1 MSQFASILPRPADGT
16 GSNTGNPD
24 WGSTGTHLLRIAPKD
39 LGPNGEMSGADRL
52 GAREVSNAVA
62 AQSADTENAAGAS
75 DFLWVWGQFI
85 DHDISLT
92 EAGST
97 KYEPIDVP
105 AGDPYFDPYHTG
117 SAQIPFFRVD
127 QHDGVYANEIT
138 SFIDASMIYGSDAG
152 TLAVLR
158 VDGGKLL
165 LDENQRLVLDG
176 DSLMTGD
183 VRAAENVMLSSM
195 HTIFTREHNRI
206 VDELAAAD
214 PTLTDDELFNTAR
227 AHVEALVQAVT
238 FNEFLPILVGPDAIA
253 AYDGY
258 DPTVNPGISVEFST
272 AVFRLGHTLL
282 SSNLQ
287 SVAEDGTV
295 GPSLA
300 LRDAFF
306 QPALLDQPDLI
317 EKVLRGAATQ
327 AAQAL
332 DTEVVEDVR
341 SFLFGPPGAGGFDL
355 AALNIQRGRDLG
367 IASYN
372 DLREALGLARATTF
386 QEITSDTTLAA
397 KLAAVYGSVDLV
409 DAWIGGLAEDPLET
423 GLLGETFHI
432 MVVDQFS
439 RLRDGDPFWS
449 EARDGLTDAARAA
462 LWDTTL
468 SDIILRNTDVGAL
481 QHDVFAA
488 MERSIG
494 TADADVLKGSARA
507 DFMFGGDGNDILRGR
522 DNRDDLQGGA
532 GADRL
537 FGGDGEDTLT
547 GGDGNDRLF
556 GGEDDDI
563 LTGGNGNDR
572 LSGGNGQDTLTGGNG
587 NDRLS
592 GGNGHDT
599 LIGGDGND
607 RLSGGNGHDTLIGG
621 DGNDRLSGGNGHD
634 TLIGGDGN
642 DRLSGGN
649 GHDTL
654 IGGNGNDRLSGGN
667 GHDTLIGGDRN
678 DRLSGG
684 NGHDTLTGGDGNDR
698 LSGGEGRDSLTGG
711 AGHDR
716 LFGGNGHDTLTGGDG
731 NDLLMGGAGNDVVTG
746 GAGSDRFVFRTA
758 EAGHATITDFEI
770 GIDILRIHEDSPK
783 TLTSQII
790 EDDLVYHAGDDWSL
804 TLEDYFL

>member
-1 MSQFASILPRPADGT
+1 MSQFSSILPRPADGT
-16 GSNTGNPD
+16 GSNTENPD
-24 WGSTGTHLLRIAPKD
+24 WGSTGTHLLHIAPKD
-39 LGPNGEMSGADRL
+39 LGPNGEMSGADRP

-62 AQSADTENAAGAS
+62 AQSAETENAAGAS

-97 KYEPIDVP
+97 KYAPIDVP
-105 AGDPYFDPYHTG
+105 AGDPYFDPFYTG
-117 SAQIPFFRVD
+117 TAEIPFFRVD

-138 SFIDASMIYGSDAG
+138 SFIDASMIYGSDAA
-152 TLAVLR
+152 TLAALR

-165 LDENQRLVLDG
+165 LDENQQLVLDG
-176 DSLMTGD
+176 DALLTGD

-206 VDELAAAD
+206 VDELSAAD
-214 PTLTDDELFNTAR
+214 PTLTDEALFNIAR
-227 AHVEALVQAVT
+227 AQVEALVQAVT

-287 SVAEDGTV
+287 RVAEDGTV

-317 EKVLRGAATQ
+317 ESVLRGAATQ

-386 QEITSDTTLAA
+386 QDITSDPTLGA

-488 MERSIG
+488 MDRSIG
-494 TADADVLKGSARA
+494 TADADVLKGSVRA

-532 GADRL
+532 GDDRL
-537 FGGDGEDTLT
+537 FGGEGEDTLT
-547 GGDGNDRLF
+547 GGDGNDRLYGGQDDDTLTGGDGKDRLT
-556 GGEDDDI
+556 GGEGRDS
-563 LTGGNGNDR
+563 LTGGNGHDR
-572 LSGGNGQDTLTGGNG
+572 LSGGNGQDTLVGGNG

-592 GGNGHDT
+592 GG
-599 LIGGDGND
+599 GD
-607 RLSGGNGHDTLIGG
+607 
-621 DGNDRLSGGNGHD
+621 
-634 TLIGGDGN
+634 
-642 DRLSGGN
+642 
-649 GHDTL
+649 
-654 IGGNGNDRLSGGN
+654 
-667 GHDTLIGGDRN
+667 
-678 DRLSGG
+678 
-684 NGHDTLTGGDGNDR
+684 HDTLTGGDGNDR
-698 LSGGEGRDSLTGG
+698 LSGAEGWDSLTGG

-716 LFGGNGHDTLTGGDG
+716 LFGGNGRDTLIGGDGNDRLFGSEGRDSLVGGAGHDWLFGGNGHDTLIGGAGDDRLFGGHG

-746 GAGSDRFVFRTA
+746 GAGSDRFVFRTE
-758 EAGHATITDFEI
+758 EAGHTTITDFEI
-770 GIDILRIHEDSPK
+770 GIDSLRIHEESPGTV
-783 TLTSQII
+783 TLQRD

>member
-1 MSQFASILPRPADGT
+1 MSQFSSILPRPADGT
-16 GSNTGNPD
+16 GSNTENPD
-24 WGSTGTHLLRIAPKD
+24 WGSTGTHLLQIAPND
-39 LGPNGEMSGADRL
+39 LGPDGEMSGAGRP

-62 AQSADTENAAGAS
+62 AQSADTANAAGAS

-92 EAGST
+92 EAGSA

-105 AGDPYFDPYHTG
+105 AGDPYFDPFHTG
-117 SAQIPFFRVD
+117 TAEIPFFRVD

-138 SFIDASMIYGSDAG
+138 SFIDASMIYGSTAD
-152 TLAVLR
+152 TLAALR

-195 HTIFTREHNRI
+195 HTTFTREHNRI

-214 PTLTDDELFNTAR
+214 PTLTDEALFNIAR
-227 AHVEALVQAVT
+227 AQVEALVQAVT

-317 EKVLRGAATQ
+317 ENVLRGAATQ

-372 DLREALGLARATTF
+372 DLREALGLAGATTF
-386 QEITSDTTLAA
+386 QDITSDTTLAA

-449 EARDGLTDAARAA
+449 EARDGLTDEARAT

-468 SDIILRNTDVGAL
+468 SDIILRNTDVDAL
-481 QHDVFAA
+481 QNDVFAA
-488 MERSIG
+488 MDRSIG
-494 TADADVLKGSARA
+494 TVDADVLKGSVRA
-507 DFMFGGDGNDILRGR
+507 DFIFGGDSNDILRGR
-522 DNRDDLQGGA
+522 KNHDDLQGGE
-532 GADRL
+532 GNDKL
-537 FGGDGEDTLT
+537 YGQQGSDTLEGGAGNDMLKAGSGSDLLE
-547 GGDGNDRLF
+547 GGDGNDRLY
-556 GGEDDDI
+556 GDKG
-563 LTGGNGNDR
+563 R
-572 LSGGNGQDTLTGGNG
+572 DTLM
-587 NDRLS
+587 
-592 GGNGHDT
+592 
-599 LIGGDGND
+599 
-607 RLSGGNGHDTLIGG
+607 
-621 DGNDRLSGGNGHD
+621 
-634 TLIGGDGN
+634 
-642 DRLSGGN
+642 
-649 GHDTL
+649 
-654 IGGNGNDRLSGGN
+654 
-667 GHDTLIGGDRN
+667 
-678 DRLSGG
+678 
-684 NGHDTLTGGDGNDR
+684 
-698 LSGGEGRDSLTGG
+698 GG
-711 AGHDR
+711 AGTDE
-716 LFGGNGHDTLTGGDG
+716 LCGGQAR
-731 NDLLMGGAGNDVVTG
+731 DLLMGGEGDDTLYGHDGSDTLDGGDGDDLLVGGRGNDVVTG
-746 GAGSDRFVFRTA
+746 GAGSDCFVFRTGQ
-758 EAGHATITDFEI
+758 AGHNTITDFEV
-770 GIDILRIHEDSPK
+770 GVDVYKIHENSTETLRFK
-783 TLTSQII
+783 TFS
-790 EDDLVYHAGDDWSL
+790 DDLVFYAGDDWSL
-804 TLEDYFL
+804 TIEDYFL